1 MKFFISTFG
10 CKVNQYESQIILELF
25 LNSGFKKTENFK
37 DADIVIINSCT
48 VTKESSKKVLRYINK
63 VRKEN
68 KRSLIVLVG
77 CLPEAFPDESI
88 KRSGADIV
96 LGNKD
101 KLDVLKKVEKYL
113 KSKINNF
120 EVNTIKD
127 NETSPLNSINGFE
140 NRTRAFI
147 KIQDGC
153 NQFCSYCIIPYAR
166 GRSRSR
172 RLEDIY
178 AEVKD
183 ITLAGY
189 KEIVLVGINL
199 AMYGKDFDNKN
210 SLCDVIRELSEIDD
224 LKRIRLSSMEPQF
237 MNKETI
243 KELSNFKKL
252 CPHFHISLQ
261 SGCDNILKKMNRHY
275 TVSKYAKIVENIHHY
290 FDNASITTDV
300 MVGFPG
306 ETEKDFEE
314 SLNFVKNMQF
324 YKVHVFPFSARK
336 GTVAQNLPDQI
347 SKEVKKTRCK
357 KMLSLSEKLKESF
370 LKNQIGKT
378 VSVLFENRTN
388 ELGNKGHASNYVIV
402 YLKND
407 SQLEGK
413 ILDVKINSCNKESCI
428 GSISVP

>member
-1 MKFFISTFG
+1 
-10 CKVNQYESQIILELF
+10 
-25 LNSGFKKTENFK
+25 
-37 DADIVIINSCT
+37 
-48 VTKESSKKVLRYINK
+48 
-63 VRKEN
+63 
-68 KRSLIVLVG
+68 
-77 CLPEAFPDESI
+77 
-88 KRSGADIV
+88 
-96 LGNKD
+96 
-101 KLDVLKKVEKYL
+101 
-113 KSKINNF
+113 
-120 EVNTIKD
+120 
-127 NETSPLNSINGFE
+127 
-140 NRTRAFI
+140 
-147 KIQDGC
+147 
-153 NQFCSYCIIPYAR
+153 
-166 GRSRSR
+166 
-172 RLEDIY
+172 
-178 AEVKD
+178 
-183 ITLAGY
+183 
-189 KEIVLVGINL
+189 
-199 AMYGKDFDNKN
+199 
-210 SLCDVIRELSEIDD
+210 
-224 LKRIRLSSMEPQF
+224 MEPQF

-261 SGCDNILKKMNRHY
+261 SGCDNILRKMNRHY
-275 TVSKYAKIVENIHHY
+275 TVSEYAKIVENIHHY

-314 SLNFVKNMQF
+314 SLNFVKNVQF

>member
-25 LNSGFKKTENFK
+25 LKSGFEKTENFK

-77 CLPEAFPDESI
+77 CLPEAFPKESI

-101 KLDVLKKVEKYL
+101 KLDVLKKVKDYLSL
-113 KSKINNF
+113 KSNNF

-127 NETSPLNSINGFE
+127 NNTSPLNSINGFE